1 MEFKRK
7 YGQRRQT
14 NPKRGILLVILL
26 VLVLYLF
33 FNAEQLF
40 SKLLN

>member
-1 MEFKRK
+1 MEFKRR
-7 YGQRRQT
+7 YGGRRQA
-14 NPKRGILLVILL
+14 NPKRGMFLVMLL

-33 FNAEQLF
+33 FNAEELF